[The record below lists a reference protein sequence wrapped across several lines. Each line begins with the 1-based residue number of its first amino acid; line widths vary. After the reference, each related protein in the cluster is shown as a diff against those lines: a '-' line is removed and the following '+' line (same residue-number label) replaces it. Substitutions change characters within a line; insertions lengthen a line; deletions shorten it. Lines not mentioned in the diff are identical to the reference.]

1 MLKPRALSLFIFLS
15 IIWLLLSGHYNP
27 LMLFFGLISV
37 LFTTYIA
44 TRMDLVDKEGHPVH
58 LTWKIPIYW
67 LWLLLQIIKSNIQ
80 VSIRILSPKININP
94 EMIMIPMNQKSD
106 LDRTNYANSI
116 TLTPGTVSVR
126 LDESGDILVHSLD
139 NIFAKEL
146 KAGLMEK
153 KIKNLGN

>member
-1 MLKPRALSLFIFLS
+1 M
-15 IIWLLLSGHYNP
+15 
-27 LMLFFGLISV
+27 
-37 LFTTYIA
+37 
-44 TRMDLVDKEGHPVH
+44 
-58 LTWKIPIYW
+58 
-67 LWLLLQIIKSNIQ
+67 
-80 VSIRILSPKININP
+80 IL
-94 EMIMIPMNQKSD
+94 IPMNQKSD